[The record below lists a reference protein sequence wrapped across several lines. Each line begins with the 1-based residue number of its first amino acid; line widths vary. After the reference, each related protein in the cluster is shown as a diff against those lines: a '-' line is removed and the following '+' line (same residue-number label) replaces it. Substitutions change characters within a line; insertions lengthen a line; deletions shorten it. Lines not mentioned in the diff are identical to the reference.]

1 MKRKLSI
8 LLILL
13 LAIRGVITAERQM
26 VSVWYGKMTS
36 DMPERD
42 VILSFRDSQGYMW
55 YGTRSALY
63 RDDGYRTVLFEPEKG
78 NISVLAIAESKDNK
92 LWIGSDDGAFIF
104 DKTNGRFTEL
114 DPGRI
119 GGKLV
124 EQVFRS
130 DDGMMWL
137 AQQGVL
143 RRYDSNGTWMAD
155 YTTLDRRGNP
165 TRMSGFCQ
173 TRKGDIWI
181 STYSRG
187 LYKYDRQN
195 DRFEMAAP
203 VNLDVSFGKVI
214 QDHGQEYM
222 WVMDHDGHIYRFD
235 SSKAG
240 QSDAYVSSVA
250 TSTSGNTGKNRIINF
265 IQDDTCGYLW
275 VQLRNSLYAFAPQPD
290 GHLAAV
296 EINGKNGFEGSMIN
310 SINEIKG
317 GVWVTCYDAPDY
329 IIELGEQTL
338 RKLEVKGTRE
348 RYGNVPV
355 LKAVCQDN
363 DSGLLWLLQSR
374 TGLLLYDPET
384 GRITDHDTDANLLQL
399 RMYRA
404 TQIAQSPKYG
414 GVWVSR
420 ERESM
425 IYAMSNDGM
434 LMKAVDSIAVPD
446 VAGSKAN
453 ITSLLEDPHGIL
465 WVGAASGLYAL
476 DISRRTVTGRYP
488 EIGEVVAI
496 SNGPD
501 GDVWAATYGNSLY
514 RIRRSSIKRPERM
527 GEARQYSALAVTK
540 DNVVWLTT
548 GLGDVLE
555 YNPKE
560 DKWTDHTGILEL
572 RGIPLLQVH
581 VDPLGHIW
589 IVSNQKVVE
598 YNPVNH
604 AYKIYPAATGSVERG
619 SFLSRTPS
627 VDTVGNLTVGGLGGL
642 YRFKPG
648 SSLDKKKSD
657 VKVHITNVK
666 VNGMSLLF
674 EDSIRYDP
682 SKQAVVLR
690 PEDRNLEIEFS
701 ELNPRFAGDVRFA
714 YRLKGFE
721 SEWHYTSVGKN
732 TATYTDLP
740 RGNYVLQVKGCDEN
754 NLWSDNITELHI
766 RQKPYFYNS
775 WWAWLIY
782 VAILAAG
789 ISLLVYY
796 FVERARKKNE
806 AIWSDSQE
814 MLKMR
819 TYLSSPVSLP
829 EEEFRE
835 LDKVLLEKATK
846 VVENHLSDPEFD
858 VNVLASEVNMS
869 RSTLARKLKAI
880 TDRTPLDFIRQIK
893 MQHARRLLESQNH
906 TVAEVAERVGF
917 EDRRYFTASFK
928 KETGVTPSAYLR
940 GERAQ
945 AVSNGQDSEGAEN
958 KQPKG

>member
-1 MKRKLSI
+1 MLF
-8 LLILL
+8 LI
-13 LAIRGVITAERQM
+13 AFAGIISAECQF

-42 VILSFRDSQGYMW
+42 VVLSFRDSQGYMW

-63 RDDGYRTVLFEPEKG
+63 RDDGYRTVLFKPGKR
-78 NISVLAIAESKDNK
+78 NISVQAIAEGKGNR
-92 LWIGSDDGAFIF
+92 LWIGTEEGAFIF
-104 DKTNGRFTEL
+104 DKNNCKFHEL

-124 EQVFRS
+124 EQVFQS
-130 DDGMMWL
+130 SDGMMWL
-137 AQQGVL
+137 AQQGVM
-143 RRYDSNGTWMAD
+143 RRYDADGKWKAD
-155 YTTLDRRGNP
+155 YKTMDRRGNP

-173 TRKGDIWI
+173 NRKGDIWI

-187 LYKYDRQN
+187 LYRYDRKN
-195 DRFEMAAP
+195 DRFVMAAP
-203 VNLDVSFGKVI
+203 VDCDVSFGKVI
-214 QDHGQEYM
+214 QDQGQEYM

-235 SSKAG
+235 PDKAG
-240 QSDAYVSSVA
+240 QPDAYVSSVA
-250 TSTSGNTGKNRIINF
+250 SSTDGKEGKNRIINF

-275 VQLRNSLYAFAPQPD
+275 VHLRNSLYAFAPQPD
-290 GHLAAV
+290 GHLTGV
-296 EINGKNGFEGSMIN
+296 EVNGKNGFEGSMIT
-310 SINEIKG
+310 SISEITG

-329 IIELGEQTL
+329 IIEMGEQSMIP
-338 RKLEVKGTRE
+338 LEVKGTRE

-355 LKAVCQDN
+355 LKAVCR
-363 DSGLLWLLQSR
+363 DSDTGLIWLLQNR

-384 GRITDHDTDANLLQL
+384 GRITDHDTDANLLEL

-404 TQIAQSPKYG
+404 THLASSAKYG

-425 IYAMSNDGM
+425 LYAMSNDGM
-434 LMKAVDSIAVPD
+434 LMKAVDSIAIPD
-446 VAGSKAN
+446 VAGDKAN
-453 ITSLLEDPHGIL
+453 ITSMLEDRQGVL

-476 DISRRTVTGRYP
+476 DISRRTLIGRYP
-488 EIGEVVAI
+488 DIGTVMAI
-496 SNGPD
+496 CEASD
-501 GDVWAATYGNSLY
+501 GDIWAATYDNSLF
-514 RIRRSSIKRPERM
+514 RIRRSSIQKLEKI
-527 GEARQYSALAVTK
+527 GDARQYSAMAVTR
-540 DNVVWLTT
+540 DGEVWLTT
-548 GLGDVLE
+548 GLGEVFQ
-555 YNPKE
+555 YSPKE
-560 DKWTDHTGILEL
+560 DKWTEHTDILEL
-572 RGIPLLQVH
+572 DGIPLLQIH
-581 VDPLGHIW
+581 PDSLGHIW

-598 YNPVNH
+598 YNPANR
-604 AYKIYPAATGSVERG
+604 AYKVYPADMGVAGRG

-627 VDTVGNLTVGGLGGL
+627 VDTSGNLIVGGLGGL

-648 SSLDKKKSD
+648 SSLDRKNSD
-657 VKVHITNVK
+657 VTVHITNVK
-666 VNGMSLLF
+666 ANGTSLLF
-674 EDSIRYDP
+674 GDSIRYNHA
-682 SKQAVVLR
+682 KRIVELR

-701 ELNPRFAGDVRFA
+701 ELNPRFAREVRFA
-714 YRLKGFE
+714 YRLKGYE
-721 SEWHYTSVGKN
+721 SDWHYTAVGEN

-740 RGNYVLQVKGCDEN
+740 RGTYVLQVKGCDEN
-754 NLWSDNITELHI
+754 NLWSDTVTELRI
-766 RQKPYFYNS
+766 RQHPYFYNS

-782 VAILAAG
+782 VIIMAAG
-789 ISLLVYY
+789 ISSLIYY
-796 FVERARKKNE
+796 FLERGRKKNE
-806 AIWSDSQE
+806 AIWSDSKE

-819 TYLSSPVSLP
+819 SYLSSPVSLP

-846 VVENHLSDPEFD
+846 VVESHLSDPEFD

-940 GERAQ
+940 GERAETPPE
-945 AVSNGQDSEGAEN
+945 GQGPEGAEN
-958 KQPKG
+958 NQSKG